1 MIQPSE
7 IATRTVIVAVTFA
20 VLSHWLPEGTTLVNL
35 GIAVAF
41 AIHPGKRPPSS
52 PAAPGSS
59 ENQVRG

>member
-7 IATRTVIVAVTFA
+7 IAIRTVIAAVTFA
-20 VLSHWLPEGTTLVNL
+20 VLSHWLPEGTTLVDL
-35 GIAVAF
+35 GIAVAL

-59 ENQVRG
+59 MSRVRG